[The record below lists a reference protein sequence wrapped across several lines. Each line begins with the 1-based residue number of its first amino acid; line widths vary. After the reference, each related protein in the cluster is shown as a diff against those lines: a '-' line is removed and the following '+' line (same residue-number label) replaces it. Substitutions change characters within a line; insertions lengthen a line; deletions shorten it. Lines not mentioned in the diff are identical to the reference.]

1 MTNEKTVKKQEELF
15 AKDCKL
21 INLKYEYTGYTGQEK
36 WAIITELSKEELQEK
51 YPDVISRYTPFVLLS
66 MEQGIVIE
74 DARRNN
80 DKYEKRAK
88 RTFDVYGYED
98 DMTEQFHKELLTFF
112 EDPFEKAENERLA
125 EEKERMC
132 REEIKKVRLTLNL
145 LKPKQRD
152 RLIKVVLLGMSSRK
166 IAKEEGVNYSV
177 VDKSVAAAK
186 KNFKRIYENL

>member
-36 WAIITELSKEELQEK
+36 WAIITELSKEELQKK

-66 MEQGIVIE
+66 MEQGVVIE

-125 EEKERMC
+125 EEKERMR

>member
-1 MTNEKTVKKQEELF
+1 MKNTYTATQQEEHF
-15 AKDCKL
+15 AKNCKL

-36 WAIITELSKEELQEK
+36 WAIITELSEEELQKK
-51 YPDVISRYTPFVLLS
+51 YPDIISRYTPFVLLS
-66 MEQGIVIE
+66 MAQGVVIE
-74 DARRNN
+74 DARRND

-112 EDPFEKAENERLA
+112 EDPFEKAESERLA
-125 EEKERMC
+125 EEKERL
-132 REEIKKVRLTLNL
+132 RQEESKKVRLTLNL

-177 VDKSVAAAK
+177 VDKSIAAAK

>member
-1 MTNEKTVKKQEELF
+1 MKNTYTATQQEELF

-36 WAIITELSKEELQEK
+36 WAIITELSEEELQK
-51 YPDVISRYTPFVLLS
+51 IYPDIISRYTPFVLLS
-66 MEQGIVIE
+66 MAQGVVIE
-74 DARRNN
+74 DARRND

-112 EDPFEKAENERLA
+112 EDPFEKAESERLA
-125 EEKERMC
+125 EEKERL
-132 REEIKKVRLTLNL
+132 RQEEIKKVRLTLNL

-177 VDKSVAAAK
+177 VDKSIAAAK

>member
-1 MTNEKTVKKQEELF
+1 MKNTYTATQQEELF

-36 WAIITELSKEELQEK
+36 WAIITELSEEELQKK
-51 YPDVISRYTPFVLLS
+51 YPDIINRYTPFVLLS
-66 MEQGIVIE
+66 MAQGVVIE
-74 DARRNN
+74 DARRND

-98 DMTEQFHKELLTFF
+98 DMTEQFHKELLTSF
-112 EDPFEKAENERLA
+112 EDPFEKAESERLA
-125 EEKERMC
+125 EEKERL
-132 REEIKKVRLTLNL
+132 RQEEIKKVRLTLNL

-177 VDKSVAAAK
+177 VDKSIAAAK

>member
-36 WAIITELSKEELQEK
+36 WAIITELSEEELQKK
-51 YPDVISRYTPFVLLS
+51 YPDIISRYTPFVLLS
-66 MEQGIVIE
+66 MAQGVVIE
-74 DARRNN
+74 DARRND

-112 EDPFEKAENERLA
+112 EDPFEKAESERLA
-125 EEKERMC
+125 EEKERL
-132 REEIKKVRLTLNL
+132 RQEEIKKVRLTLNL

-177 VDKSVAAAK
+177 VDKSIAAAK

>member
-1 MTNEKTVKKQEELF
+1 MKNTYTATQQEELF

-21 INLKYEYTGYTGQEK
+21 INLKYEYVGYTGSEK
-36 WAIITELSKEELQEK
+36 WAIISELSETDLWEK

-66 MEQGIVIE
+66 MDQGVVIE
-74 DARRNN
+74 DARRND

-98 DMTEQFHKELLTFF
+98 DMTEQFHHELLTAF
-112 EDPFEKAENERLA
+112 EDPFEKADEERLA
-125 EEKERMC
+125 EEKEYQRQKN
-132 REEIKKVRLTLNL
+132 IKKVRQTLNL

-177 VDKSVAAAK
+177 VDKSIAAAK
-186 KNFKRIYENL
+186 KNFKRIYETL

>member
-1 MTNEKTVKKQEELF
+1 MKNTYTATQQEEHF
-15 AKDCKL
+15 AKNCKL

-36 WAIITELSKEELQEK
+36 WAIITELSEEELQKK
-51 YPDVISRYTPFVLLS
+51 YPDIISRYTPFVLLS
-66 MEQGIVIE
+66 MAQGVVIE
-74 DARRNN
+74 DARRND

-112 EDPFEKAENERLA
+112 EDPFEKAESERLA
-125 EEKERMC
+125 EEKERL
-132 REEIKKVRLTLNL
+132 RQEESKKVRLTLNL
-145 LKPKQRD
+145 LKPKQRG

-177 VDKSVAAAK
+177 VDKSIAAAK

>member
-1 MTNEKTVKKQEELF
+1 MKNTYTATHQEEHF
-15 AKDCKL
+15 SKNCKL

-36 WAIITELSKEELQEK
+36 WAIITELSEEELQKK
-51 YPDVISRYTPFVLLS
+51 YPDIISRYTPFVLLS
-66 MEQGIVIE
+66 MAQGVVIE
-74 DARRNN
+74 DARRND

-112 EDPFEKAENERLA
+112 EDPFEKAESERLA
-125 EEKERMC
+125 EEKERL
-132 REEIKKVRLTLNL
+132 RQEESKKVRLTLNL

-177 VDKSVAAAK
+177 VDKSIAAAK

>member
-1 MTNEKTVKKQEELF
+1 MKNTYTATQQEEHC
-15 AKDCKL
+15 AKNCKL

-36 WAIITELSKEELQEK
+36 WAIITELSEEELQKK
-51 YPDVISRYTPFVLLS
+51 YPDIISRYTPFVLLS
-66 MEQGIVIE
+66 MAQGVVIE
-74 DARRNN
+74 DARRND

-112 EDPFEKAENERLA
+112 EDPFEKAESERLA
-125 EEKERMC
+125 EEKERL
-132 REEIKKVRLTLNL
+132 RQEESKKVRLTLNL

-177 VDKSVAAAK
+177 VDKSIAAAK

>member
-1 MTNEKTVKKQEELF
+1 MKNTYTATQQEEHF
-15 AKDCKL
+15 AKNCKL

-36 WAIITELSKEELQEK
+36 WAIITELSEEELQKK
-51 YPDVISRYTPFVLLS
+51 YPDIISRYTPFVLLS
-66 MEQGIVIE
+66 MAQGVVIE
-74 DARRNN
+74 DARRND

-112 EDPFEKAENERLA
+112 KDPFEKAESERLA
-125 EEKERMC
+125 EEKERL
-132 REEIKKVRLTLNL
+132 RQEESKKVRLTLNL

-177 VDKSVAAAK
+177 VDKSIAAAK

>member
-1 MTNEKTVKKQEELF
+1 MKNTYTAIQQEELF
-15 AKDCKL
+15 AKNCKL

-36 WAIITELSKEELQEK
+36 WAIITELSEEELQKK
-51 YPDVISRYTPFVLLS
+51 YPDIISRYTPFVLLS
-66 MEQGIVIE
+66 MAQGVVIE
-74 DARRNN
+74 DARRND
-80 DKYEKRAK
+80 DKYKKRAK

-125 EEKERMC
+125 EEKEHLRQ
-132 REEIKKVRLTLNL
+132 EEIKKVRLTLNL
-145 LKPKQRD
+145 LKQKQRD

-177 VDKSVAAAK
+177 VDKSIAAAK
-186 KNFKRIYENL
+186 KNFKRIYETL